1 MYLEIPIKLES
12 YVNEIKKQVKNIE
25 KESKLTL
32 LQIGKSNYNDKYKL
46 MYILYNPFPV
56 VLDINPNFFS
66 NQKVYKMYPSEF
78 KLYPETAYAFVVF
91 LEQEMILEI
100 NEKNLTNIYKQQIN
114 SRIMRLEK
122 INYEGKYKESLIYNL
137 DEIKVD
143 VEKTINLNSNEK
155 INNIIQE
162 DNFIE
167 FKQTMINDLDFVLDD
182 LNFEENEVIFT
193 IELINKGNKNIEFF
207 HAKIKISD
215 DKRKYFVDI
224 NENIKLKANTKKN
237 IKIAIDKKEL
247 ILNFEKIKVKVNI
260 F

>member
-1 MYLEIPIKLES
+1 
-12 YVNEIKKQVKNIE
+12 
-25 KESKLTL
+25 
-32 LQIGKSNYNDKYKL
+32 
-46 MYILYNPFPV
+46 
-56 VLDINPNFFS
+56 
-66 NQKVYKMYPSEF
+66 MYPSEF

-247 ILNFEKIKVKVNI
+247 ILNFEKIKS
-260 F
+260 